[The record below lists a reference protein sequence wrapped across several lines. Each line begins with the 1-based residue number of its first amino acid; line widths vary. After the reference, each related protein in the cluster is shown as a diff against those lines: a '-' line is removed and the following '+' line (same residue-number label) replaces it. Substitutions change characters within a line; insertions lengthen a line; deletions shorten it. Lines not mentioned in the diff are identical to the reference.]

1 MTGLLS
7 SIELFAGAG
16 GLAQGVAQA
25 GFHPRLVVEWNR
37 DACRSL
43 RENQRRGFP
52 LVQGWPVR
60 EEDVRSLDFTP
71 FGGVDLVSGGPPC
84 QPFSIGG
91 KHAAQADGRDMFPE
105 AVRAVRETRPRA
117 FVFENVKGLTRATFR
132 NYFEYVRLQLQYP
145 DLMSRQGEDW
155 AGHLARLEQHHL
167 SGDRSALSYR
177 VLTEVLQAADYGVP
191 QKRERVFF
199 VGFRR
204 DLNVSWHFPAPTHS
218 KTRLLQEQ
226 ADGTYWERHDL
237 PPPVLLRKPA
247 KAHAL
252 FAEEPQPWVTVRD
265 ALAGLPGPEDRAHE
279 VPNHVFV
286 PGARAYPG
294 HTGSPLDL
302 PSKTLKAGDHGVPG
316 GENMMV
322 KDDGSVRY
330 FTVREAARLQT
341 FSDAYVFSGA
351 WGEAMRQLG
360 NAVPVRL
367 AQVLSRSVA
376 DALR

>member
-1 MTGLLS
+1 MTALS

-16 GLAQGVAQA
+16 GLAQGVTRA

-43 RENQRRGFP
+43 RENQQRGFP
-52 LVQGWPVR
+52 LVQGWPVQ
-60 EEDVRSLDFTP
+60 EADVRLTDFTA
-71 FGGVDLVSGGPPC
+71 FQGVDLVSGGPPC

-105 AVRAVRETRPRA
+105 AVRAVRETQPRA

-132 NYFEYVRLQLQYP
+132 NYFEYVRLQLQHP
-145 DLMSRQGEDW
+145 DLVARQGEDW
-155 AGHLARLEQHHL
+155 GEHLARLEQHHL
-167 SGDRSALSYR
+167 SGDCSGLSYR

-191 QKRERVFF
+191 QKRERIFF
-199 VGFRR
+199 VGFRQ
-204 DLNVSWHFPAPTHS
+204 DLNVNWHFPAPTHS
-218 KTRLLQEQ
+218 KIRLLQEQ
-226 ADGTYWERHDL
+226 ANGIYWERHDL
-237 PPPVLLRKPA
+237 PNPLSSKPTR
-247 KAHAL
+247 AHSL
-252 FAEEPQPWVTVRD
+252 FEEDSPQPWVTVRD
-265 ALAGLPGPEDRAHE
+265 ALTGLPDPECAQD

-286 PGARAYPG
+286 PGARVYPG

-341 FSDAYVFSGA
+341 FSDSYVLSGA

-367 AQVLSRSVA
+367 AEVLLRSVA